1 MQAAVTVTCI
11 VMAPFLAS
19 LGSKY
24 VHQTIDNISLHHPD
38 SRYICKVDIYYNI
51 DNIMPF
57 ISTVRRKIFSDNT
70 EYLPYILD
78 IWTNS
83 YGFYLHTINLLI
95 IELHFSPSGR
105 KFSLTNS

>member
-51 DNIMPF
+51 DNIMPY
-57 ISTVRRKIFSDNT
+57 IFPLLGERYFQIILNT
-70 EYLPYILD
+70 YLMY
-78 IWTNS
+78 
-83 YGFYLHTINLLI
+83 
-95 IELHFSPSGR
+95 
-105 KFSLTNS
+105 